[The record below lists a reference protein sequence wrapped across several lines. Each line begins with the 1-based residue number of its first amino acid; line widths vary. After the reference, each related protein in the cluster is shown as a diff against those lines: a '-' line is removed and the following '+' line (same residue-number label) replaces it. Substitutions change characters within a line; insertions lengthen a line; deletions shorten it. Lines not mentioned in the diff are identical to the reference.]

1 MKLPLALLFVCALT
15 FGAQDNPV
23 DQRKHLSV
31 PTATSVRPLSVA
43 AAQIERGGHY
53 PSIIHLKGD
62 VEIRTPVCV
71 AGGPGTALACAGYVV
86 LRADAADLHEGSGTV
101 EASGNVRVTRE
112 K

>member
-1 MKLPLALLFVCALT
+1 MCP
-15 FGAQDNPV
+15 GRSAQDNTA

-31 PTATSVRPLSVA
+31 PTATSIRPLSVA
-43 AAQIERGGHY
+43 AAQIERGSEY
-53 PSIIHLKGD
+53 PAVIHLKGD

-71 AGGPGTALACAGYVV
+71 TSGPGTALVCAGYLV
-86 LRADAADLHEGSGTV
+86 LRADAANLHEDSGAV

>member
-1 MKLPLALLFVCALT
+1 VKLPLAAFSVCALA
-15 FGAQDNPV
+15 FAAQDNPA

-31 PTATSVRPLSVA
+31 PTTTYVRPVSVA
-43 AAQIERGGHY
+43 AAQIERGPQY

-62 VEIRTPVCV
+62 VEIRTPVRV
-71 AGGPGTALACAGYVV
+71 ATGTGTELACAGYVV
-86 LRADAADLHEGSGTV
+86 LRADQADFHEDSGAV